1 MTYELVIRAD
11 RALLPEGTA
20 AAEIGVRQ
28 GRISV
33 IAEPGAGLVGERTIS
48 LTDDQVLLPG
58 LVDTHVH
65 VNDPGR
71 TEWEGFATA
80 TRAAA
85 AGGVTTIIDM
95 PLNSLPPTVDVDSLE
110 VKRRAAAPDA
120 HVDVGF
126 WGGAIP
132 GNTEDLLPLHEQG
145 VFGFKCFLE
154 HSGVDEFPHL
164 EPAEMETDMGVLAD
178 ASSMMIV
185 HAEDSRTLAD
195 APKASGR
202 KYEDFLRSRPAEAEN
217 RAIEAVID
225 AARRTGARAHILHL
239 SSAQALETI
248 AAAKQEGIALTV
260 ETCPHYLVLASE
272 EIPDGATTHKC
283 APPIRGSANRDALW
297 QGLREGI
304 IDCVVS
310 DHSPSTAELKLLD
323 TGDFGAA
330 WGGISSLQLGLT
342 LMWTEAR
349 ERGVALEDVVRWMSS
364 APATVAGVQ
373 DKGTL
378 AVGADADFAVF
389 SPEAR
394 WTVEAERLWHRNK
407 ISAYQSRELVGA
419 VETTILRGTEVDYR
433 TPAADSWNV
442 RPRSPR
448 NDPAP
453 AGATAYD
460 GAPAEP
466 SSSVQTPSFRRSA
479 ATWPWASTSYSA
491 WVSVP

>member
-11 RALLPEGTA
+11 RALLPEGFA

-164 EPAEMETDMGVLAD
+164 EPTEMETDMGVLAD

-297 QGLREGI
+297 WGLREGI

-433 TPAADSWNV
+433 TP
-442 RPRSPR
+442 RGRLLERSP
-448 NDPAP
+448 AV
-453 AGATAYD
+453 TT
-460 GAPAEP
+460 
-466 SSSVQTPSFRRSA
+466 Q
-479 ATWPWASTSYSA
+479 
-491 WVSVP
+491 